1 MAAPEDFSAL
11 QVKKPNGITRYSEPI
26 VLRPDAAR
34 GESQI
39 FNPAVLVTGNRLTML
54 YCSRGADGGE
64 LRLAFSDDGR
74 NFARSS
80 EGLVVMKGGAEDPYV
95 TSFDGVYYMTYATG
109 GGREEHLATSSDL
122 LHWEEKGLVL
132 APGAHDWD
140 KAQVKAATILPEKIG
155 GKYVMYFIGEA
166 MPWHCSLG
174 MAVSDDLLHWTEP
187 LDHPAMLPRPDHFD
201 SYGVESGA
209 VPLVVPEGILL
220 VYNGWNAQHVH
231 CTGRALFARDDP
243 SKLLRR
249 CETPVIQPEFSYE
262 TVRNDRFTF
271 TESVI
276 FFKGLWRFYY
286 GASDR
291 TASVA
296 EIDRLS
302 TLLNGS
308 EQERTNSLG
317 HQ

>member
-1 MAAPEDFSAL
+1 ML
-11 QVKKPNGITRYSEPI
+11 QVKKPNGITRYTEPI
-26 VLRPDAAR
+26 ILRPDTGL
-34 GESQI
+34 GEAQI

-54 YCSRGADGGE
+54 YCSRGEDGGE

-74 NFARSS
+74 IFTRSS
-80 EGLVVMKGGAEDPYV
+80 DHLVVMKGGAEDPYV
-95 TSFDGVYYMTYATG
+95 TLIGGVYYMTYATG
-109 GGREEHLATSSDL
+109 GGREEHLATSTDL
-122 LHWEEKGLVL
+122 IHWEEKGLVL

-140 KAQVKAATILPEKIG
+140 KARVKAATILPEKIG

-166 MPWHCSLG
+166 TPWHCSLG

-187 LDHPAMLPRPDHFD
+187 LDHPIMFPRSNHFD
-201 SYGVESGA
+201 SFGVEPGA

-220 VYNGWNAQHVH
+220 VYNGWNEQHVH
-231 CTGRALFARDDP
+231 CTGWALFAKDDP

-249 CETPVIQPEFSYE
+249 CETPVIEPEFPYE

-276 FFKGLWRFYY
+276 FFQGLWRFYY

-291 TASVA
+291 SISVA
-296 EIDRLS
+296 EVNDIS
-302 TLLNGS
+302 TLLSGS
-308 EQERTNSLG
+308 VA
-317 HQ
+317 H